1 MVLKLTGYGWK
12 YYWYINWNKFD
23 FVVVMFSLIAINE
36 SLVDAY
42 FNPTVLRI
50 IRVARLLRMVKTNK
64 GLKTLLKTLFLSL
77 GNILN
82 SAALL
87 MLIFFTFTI
96 AGMGIFGKV
105 PDGEF
110 IDHNVNFRSFYI
122 SMMTLFRASTGESW
136 NGIMH
141 DCRDDKG
148 VLAMIFWVLFQLIA
162 FLIFMNIFIA
172 VIGESLGESEGD
184 GNENDI
190 LALQKKDVK
199 AFVNTW
205 AKYNPMGELLMRTVR
220 FPNFLRELPPPLGFL
235 GIRIEESK
243 LNKFIFCLNIK
254 DQTGYVYYPEVMWA
268 IFHSLAGMNDPN
280 VQSCN

>member
-1 MVLKLTGYGWK
+1 MLAIVLNTFFMCIDHYGKGPKLELILVRANYFFVVFFFGEMILKLTGYGFK

-23 FVVVMFSLIAINE
+23 LIVVMFSLIALNE
-36 SLVDAY
+36 SMVDAY

-64 GLKTLLKTLFLSL
+64 GLKTLLKTLFLSI

-96 AGMGIFGKV
+96 AGMGLFGKV

-141 DCRDDKG
+141 DCR
-148 VLAMIFWVLFQLIA
+148 
-162 FLIFMNIFIA
+162 
-172 VIGESLGESEGD
+172 
-184 GNENDI
+184 
-190 LALQKKDVK
+190 KD
-199 AFVNTW
+199 
-205 AKYNPMGELLMRTVR
+205 
-220 FPNFLRELPPPLGFL
+220 
-235 GIRIEESK
+235 
-243 LNKFIFCLNIK
+243 
-254 DQTGYVYYPEVMWA
+254 
-268 IFHSLAGMNDPN
+268 
-280 VQSCN
+280 